1 MPTQCVFRHE
11 ILTNFRLGGFV
22 LFHAERKTYRSGME
36 SVWFVKLVVNAQ
48 IEDNNT
54 FENMIFWY
62 CNYRSLY
69 FIQKFMADCLLHLS
83 RKYLNILPHL

>member
-1 MPTQCVFRHE
+1 MDMAWRV
-11 ILTNFRLGGFV
+11 G
-22 LFHAERKTYRSGME
+22 
-36 SVWFVKLVVNAQ
+36 WFVKLVVNAQ

-54 FENMIFWY
+54 YENMMFWY

-83 RKYLNILPHL
+83 RTYLNILPHL